1 MSAETGSVNLKEQAV
16 NFTTMRHIERVRN
29 LLNKMVRHLLR
40 RGELHDQSK
49 LEPPESPMSAQYT
62 DQLRLLTFGSQE
74 YSDCKKKLGPA
85 LDHHYAR
92 NPHHPEFHKNG
103 VADMNLIDLM
113 EMICDWKAA
122 SDRHADGDIYR
133 SLKINKERFG
143 ISDQLAQ
150 ILTNTVNFL
159 FPATMEEGPD
169 A

>member
-49 LEPPESPMSAQYT
+49 LEPPESPLFAQYT

-103 VADMNLIDLM
+103 VADMNLIDLV

-122 SDRHADGDIYR
+122 SERQSMLDRTNNMEREIKHLRQELQAMR
-133 SLKINKERFG
+133 ESLEQE
-143 ISDQLAQ
+143 SD
-150 ILTNTVNFL
+150 
-159 FPATMEEGPD
+159 E
-169 A
+169 

>member
-49 LEPPESPMSAQYT
+49 LEPPESPLFAQYT

-103 VADMNLIDLM
+103 VADMNLIDLV

-122 SDRHADGDIYR
+122 SERHDNGNLNKSIEINGARYG
-133 SLKINKERFG
+133 LPPMLVKIFE
-143 ISDQLAQ
+143 
-150 ILTNTVNFL
+150 NTVDIL
-159 FPATMEEGPD
+159 EGD
-169 A
+169 